1 MTGISLIESTA
12 YITAFFPLL
21 LILPTPNIFWITS
34 NKDRSLKCKVIEKT
48 GLTLHLVFNL
58 AFGCTLIVKQP
69 SASEN
74 PVINHGFN
82 SVSVMLFKVE
92 NDLLFNCLE
101 GILTG

>member
-12 YITAFFPLL
+12 YIIDFLSLL
-21 LILPTPNIFWITS
+21 LIFPTPKAFWISS
-34 NKDRSLKCKVIEKT
+34 NKDRSFKCKVIEKT

-58 AFGCTLIVKQP
+58 TLGCIFIEKQP

-74 PVINHGFN
+74 PVINHGVI
-82 SVSVMLFKVE
+82 SVFKFKIE

-101 GILTG
+101 RILNG